1 MLFRWKRKFIFI
13 FLLVVFLDVLFFFL
27 GYKIEKLSRWGGS
40 VSSVSFSSL
49 RKPGEKKKKVCK
61 LVGGYKNLLTENWSI
76 SLSVVSSCNFEGG
89 FSTIAD

>member
-13 FLLVVFLDVLFFFL
+13 FLLVVFLDFFFFF

-49 RKPGEKKKKVCK
+49 RKPGKKRRKSVNWW
-61 LVGGYKNLLTENWSI
+61 VGTKIYLLKIGAFPCQW
-76 SLSVVSSCNFEGG
+76 
-89 FSTIAD
+89 